1 MSHKAL
7 LISEDY
13 ESLRSLSL
21 AFRKEPFSLAIVESA
36 EDARSILSRE
46 PIGAVVIDENVRG
59 SRGVDLM
66 VELAHDFP
74 QVPRIFATGELNLET
89 MVRVVNQAQA
99 YRVLR
104 KPWDSDTM
112 AQTIRIAL
120 RKHSMKLLSDR
131 VVNLARRQT
140 LLVEELDRETV
151 AGDRSI
157 PSVPRQSRLEMSL
170 AQPAFAQPARSVND
184 VDPVAML
191 SPEEASQLS
200 RREKEILRAVVSGK
214 KPRDLARLF
223 FISVHTSRN
232 HIKSIY
238 RKLGVHAQGELIAKV
253 LRPAAADAQNR
264 AG

>member
-7 LISEDY
+7 LVSEDY
-13 ESLRSLSL
+13 EQLRSLALS
-21 AFRKEPFSLAIVESA
+21 FRKEPFSLAIVETA
-36 EDARSILSRE
+36 EDARSMLTRE
-46 PIGAVVIDENVRG
+46 PIGALIIDENIRS
-59 SRGVDLM
+59 SRGIDLL

-74 QVPRIFATGELNLET
+74 QIPRVFASGEMNLEG
-89 MVRVVNQAQA
+89 MVRVVNQAQVF
-99 YRVLR
+99 RILR
-104 KPWDSDTM
+104 KPWDAEHM
-112 AQTIRIAL
+112 AQTIRVAL

-157 PSVPRQSRLEMSL
+157 PSVPRQSRMEMPL
-170 AQPAFAQPARSVND
+170 AHPSHPSMQTSIND
-184 VDPVAML
+184 VDPVTML
-191 SPEEASQLS
+191 TPDEASQLS

-214 KPRDLARLF
+214 KPRDLARIF

-238 RKLGVHAQGELIAKV
+238 RKLGVHAHGELIAKV
-253 LRPAAADAQNR
+253 LRPAGTEQQQYIA
-264 AG
+264 

>member
-1 MSHKAL
+1 MM
-7 LISEDY
+7 
-13 ESLRSLSL
+13 
-21 AFRKEPFSLAIVESA
+21 P
-36 EDARSILSRE
+36 
-46 PIGAVVIDENVRG
+46 GRG
-59 SRGVDLM
+59 IDLM
-66 VELAHDFP
+66 VEFAHDFP
-74 QVPRIFATGELNLET
+74 QIPRVFAAGELNLES

-99 YRVLR
+99 FRLLR
-104 KPWDSDTM
+104 KPWDAEHM

-120 RKHSMKLLSDR
+120 RKHSMKLLSER

-170 AQPAFAQPARSVND
+170 AQPSHAGAQNSVND
-184 VDPVAML
+184 VDPVTML

-253 LRPAAADAQNR
+253 LRPSGSEQQHR